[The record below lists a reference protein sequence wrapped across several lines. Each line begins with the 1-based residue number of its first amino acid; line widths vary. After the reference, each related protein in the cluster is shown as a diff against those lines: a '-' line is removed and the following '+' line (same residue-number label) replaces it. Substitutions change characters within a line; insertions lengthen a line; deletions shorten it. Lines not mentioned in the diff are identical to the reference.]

1 VRRAAPL
8 ALAFLLAACG
18 SNSAPVRAERFP
30 LRITTAQGSAS
41 LQVEIADTPDERA
54 EGLMGRASLGADAG
68 MAFLWDE
75 PIEARFWM
83 KDPLIPLQV
92 AFWDA
97 DGRIVGL
104 IEMTPC
110 EADAC
115 PTYGPD
121 ESFVGAVEA
130 NTGWF
135 TAHGV
140 AVGDTVELDAGTT

>member
-1 VRRAAPL
+1 MRRVAPL

-18 SNSAPVRAERFP
+18 SDGPPARAEHFP
-30 LRITTAQGSAS
+30 LRIMTGQGSAT
-41 LQVEIADTPDERA
+41 LQVEIADTTDERA

-68 MAFLWDE
+68 MAFLWDA

-83 KDPLIPLQV
+83 KDTLIPLQV

-97 DGRIVGL
+97 DDRIVDL

-110 EADAC
+110 QTDPC

-121 ESFVGAVEA
+121 GAFIGAVEA

-140 AVGDTVELDAGTT
+140 AVGDTVELDAGTA

>member
-18 SNSAPVRAERFP
+18 SNDSPARAERFP
-30 LRITTAQGSAS
+30 LRITTAQGSAT
-41 LQVEIADTPDERA
+41 LRVEIADSADERA

-68 MAFLWDE
+68 MAFLWGE

-83 KDPLIPLQV
+83 KDTLIPLQV
-92 AFWDA
+92 AFWDSA
-97 DGRIVGL
+97 GKIVGL

-110 EADAC
+110 TADPC

-121 ESFVGAVEA
+121 DPFIGAVEA

-140 AVGDTVELDAGTT
+140 AVGDTVEVDAGNA

>member
-18 SNSAPVRAERFP
+18 SNGSSARIERFP

-41 LQVEIADTPDERA
+41 LQVEIADSSDERA
-54 EGLMGRASLGADAG
+54 QGLMGRTFLGADQG

-75 PIEARFWM
+75 PAEARFWM
-83 KDPLIPLQV
+83 KNTLIPLQI
-92 AFWDA
+92 AFWDTNR
-97 DGRIVGL
+97 RIVAL
-104 IEMTPC
+104 IEMPPC
-110 EADAC
+110 TTDPC
-115 PTYGPD
+115 PKYGPN
-121 ESFVGAVEA
+121 EATAGAVEA

-140 AVGDTVELDAGTT
+140 AVGDTVELDAGTS